1 MKKFIRTI
9 LFKSKLLNILRFLK
23 VPERIY
29 KHLYFKGKF
38 KVKVGNG
45 SFFWIQH
52 YGYQLENDIFWSG
65 ITGKYE
71 GKSLETW
78 IKLSKNSNVIFDVGA
93 NTGVFAL
100 AAASSNPNAKVFA
113 FEPLNAVFKKL
124 EKNILLNNL
133 DIIPVKK
140 ALSNTNGTQ
149 NIYISDNNHDY
160 WASLSV
166 QRLKDFSESKEE
178 EIEKT
183 DFVTFVESLKLNKVD
198 LLKIDVEYHEV
209 EVLEGMRNYIEK
221 WKPDMLIEI
230 VDAETASKIYGYRI
244 CKNE

>member
-1 MKKFIRTI
+1 
-9 LFKSKLLNILRFLK
+9 
-23 VPERIY
+23 
-29 KHLYFKGKF
+29 
-38 KVKVGNG
+38 
-45 SFFWIQH
+45 
-52 YGYQLENDIFWSG
+52 LENDIFWSG

-78 IKLSKNSNVIFDVGA
+78 IKLAKNSNVIFDVGA

-100 AAASSNPNAKVFA
+100 AASSSNPNAKVFA
-113 FEPLNAVFKKL
+113 FEPLNAVYKKL
-124 EKNILLNNL
+124 EKNISLNNL

-140 ALSNTNGTQ
+140 ALSNTNGKQ
-149 NIYISDNNHDY
+149 KIYISDNSHDY

-166 QRLKDFSESKEE
+166 QRLKDFSASKEE

-183 DFVTFVESLKLNKVD
+183 DFVTFVESIELKKVD

-230 VDAETASKIYGYRI
+230 VDDETADKINKMIDGLNYKFFDINDVKMSIEKIEKVQRSVCHNILI
-244 CKNE
+244 CKRESALAAGLI